1 MTEDA
6 AVEFAPDELDPR
18 DWRHFRAVAHKA
30 IDDMVDYLQTVRE
43 RPTWQSPS
51 DEVRQ
56 YHSTALPKQGR
67 ALGEVYEDF
76 RRYILPYPPG
86 NIHPRFWGWVMGTG
100 TPVGVLAD
108 LLMSTINCHVSGYD
122 QAATLVE
129 KQVLGWLAEM
139 IDFPANSS
147 GLLVSGGTA
156 ANLLGV
162 TVARNALKGL
172 KIREEGLNQSSQ
184 APLTIYGSIATH
196 GWAGRSC
203 DLLGLGEKAFRQI
216 RVDPNDRVDVDA
228 LGAAIEA
235 DRASGY
241 RPFCIV
247 GNAGTV
253 ATGATDSLHALAD
266 LAQREDLWFH
276 VDGAFGALAKL
287 SPKYR
292 HLVDGLE
299 RADSVA
305 FDLHKWGYMQYETGA
320 VLVRDASAHR
330 AAFSFAPSYLET
342 FRGGIAVEP
351 TEFASRGVQLSRGFR
366 ALRVWMNLSVYGSD
380 RIGAAIEKNIEQV
393 QYLKRRI
400 EAERELELL
409 GPAEMNVV
417 CFRYQ
422 PGSIS
427 KEGLDQLNRELLV
440 RLQESGIAVPSNAR
454 IDGRFAIRVAHTNH
468 RTRQEDLD
476 LLVESVLELGRN
488 LTNTQGGHTL
498 EFESTQG

>member
-1 MTEDA
+1 MTA
-6 AVEFAPDELDPR
+6 NRIVEFEPDELDPK
-18 DWRHFRAVAHKA
+18 DWSPFREIAHQMV
-30 IDDMVDYLQTVRE
+30 DDMIDYLETSRE
-43 RPTWQSPS
+43 RPVWQSPS
-51 DEVRQ
+51 ADARQ
-56 YHSTALPKQGR
+56 HLSAGLPRQGR
-67 ALGEVYEDF
+67 ALHEVYEDF
-76 RRYILPYPPG
+76 GRHILPYPTG

-100 TPVGVLAD
+100 TPVGILAD
-108 LLMSTINCHVSGYD
+108 LLMSAMNCHVSGYD
-122 QAATLVE
+122 QAAALVE
-129 KQVLGWLAEM
+129 NQVLGWLAE
-139 IDFPANSS
+139 IVDFPASAS

-162 TVARNALKGL
+162 TVARNSLKGL
-172 KIREEGLNQSSQ
+172 SIRQDGNGQERLSV
-184 APLTIYGSIATH
+184 YGSIATH
-196 GWAGRSC
+196 GWAGRCC
-203 DLLGLGEKAFRQI
+203 DLLGLGENAFRKI
-216 RVDPNDRVDVDA
+216 GVDSHDRVDIDA
-228 LGAAIEA
+228 LAAAIA
-235 DRASGY
+235 SDRASGF

-253 ATGATDSLHALAD
+253 ATGATDNLHALAD
-266 LAQREDLWFH
+266 LAQREGLWFH

-320 VLVRDASAHR
+320 VLVRDAAAHK

-393 QYLKRRI
+393 QYLKQRI
-400 EAERELELL
+400 DSERELEQL
-409 GPAEMNVV
+409 GPAELNVV

-422 PGSIS
+422 PGGVS
-427 KEGLDQLNRELLV
+427 EEVLDQLNRELLV

-454 IDGRFAIRVAHTNH
+454 IDGHFAIRVAHTNH
-468 RTRQEDLD
+468 RTQQEDFD
-476 LLVESVLELGRN
+476 LLVKSVLEIGRS
-488 LTNTQGGHTL
+488 LTGR
-498 EFESTQG
+498 